1 MTSLSVMHF
10 VLIAGLWTASLGTSY
25 GCSVW
30 LISPYPRSREV
41 GILSISIRKRWRQ
54 NSNLTAEPIGKYLGL
69 AWIPVVIEH
78 SEKSMARPAIGLPQ
92 YRSLNVNFALR
103 YDSGAYR
110 SVNPS
115 PILQI
120 SIALWHLFFFFPLVT
135 LRNDQVFVT
144 GFLSPVLFHPLHSIW
159 IASPQAQRHAFT
171 IISAG
176 WNGIVERMC

>member
-1 MTSLSVMHF
+1 MTSLRVMHF

-30 LISPYPRSREV
+30 LISPYPRSRYPFN
-41 GILSISIRKRWRQ
+41 IDCKRWRQ
-54 NSNLTAEPIGKYLGL
+54 NSNLTAEPSGKYLGL

-92 YRSLNVNFALR
+92 FRSLNLNFALR

-110 SVNPS
+110 SVNLS

-135 LRNDQVFVT
+135 LRNDRVFVT
-144 GFLSPVLFHPLHSIW
+144 GFLSPASFHLNSI
-159 IASPQAQRHAFT
+159 AT
-171 IISAG
+171 SAKTCFH
-176 WNGIVERMC
+176 NNFR